1 MKNVLV
7 TGATGQLGR
16 DVVKELLKKDYLT
29 LLPSRLKMDLC
40 SEESIKNYILNSK
53 CEAIIHCAAY
63 TKVDKAEGEKD
74 LCMKV
79 NSTATKYI
87 AECAKILDIPMIY
100 ISTDYVFD
108 GKKDGVYKEND
119 VTNPINVYGESKLLG
134 EQYVNEILSKYYIVR
149 TSWVFNL
156 GGKNFIETM
165 LNLSKTK
172 DELNVVCDQIG
183 SPTYTK
189 DLAKLLVDMLETD
202 KYGLYHATNE
212 GYCSW
217 YEFAMEIFSLSNID
231 IHLNKIFSDEYK
243 TDAKRPFNSKLSK
256 EKLIENGFKQLP
268 YWKDA
273 LKDYLKERKD
283 Y

>member
-16 DVVKELLKKDYLT
+16 DVVNELSIRGYISIS
-29 LLPSRLKMDLC
+29 PNRLEMDLS
-40 SEESIKNYILNSK
+40 SESSIKEYILNSN

-63 TKVDKAEGEKD
+63 TAVDKAEKEAD
-74 LCMKV
+74 LCIEI

-87 AECAKILDIPMIY
+87 AQCAKKLDVPMIY

-108 GKKDGVYKEND
+108 GTKDGIYKEND
-119 VTNPINVYGESKLLG
+119 ITNPINVYGESKLLG
-134 EQYVNEILSKYYIVR
+134 EQYVNEFLSKYYIVR

-165 LNLSKTK
+165 LKLSKTK

-189 DLAKLLVDMLETD
+189 DLSRLLVDMLETD

-217 YEFAMEIFSLSNID
+217 YEFAREIFSLSNID
-231 IHLNKIFSDEYK
+231 IHLNKICSNEYK
-243 TDAKRPFNSKLSK
+243 TDAKRPFNSRLSK
-256 EKLIENGFKQLP
+256 DKLIENGFKPLP